1 MVSIAKMVLNQTK
14 VKHYLHLMCIILWQ
28 QLSKK
33 LHLHLAAVQH
43 FLHVHV
49 HASICNVSLLMQLV
63 FQIQTFSNKIK
74 MIIKLNQRRQT
85 F

>member
-1 MVSIAKMVLNQTK
+1 MVSNAKMVLNQTK
-14 VKHYLHLMCIILWQ
+14 VKHYLHLMCIISWQ

-49 HASICNVSLLMQLV
+49 SICNVSLLIQL
-63 FQIQTFSNKIK
+63 IK
-74 MIIKLNQRRQT
+74 SYSM
-85 F
+85 

>member
-1 MVSIAKMVLNQTK
+1 MVSNTKMVLNQTK

-49 HASICNVSLLMQLV
+49 HVSICNVSLLIQL

-85 F
+85 L

>member
-1 MVSIAKMVLNQTK
+1 MVSNTKMVLNQTK

-43 FLHVHV
+43 FLHLHVHV
-49 HASICNVSLLMQLV
+49 SMLAC
-63 FQIQTFSNKIK
+63 
-74 MIIKLNQRRQT
+74 
-85 F
+85 